1 MKNEEVEFISGAKIR
16 DMEEMLTE
24 MGLENSEDVYRHLLK
39 GEPMSFAQFMDL
51 LGMSAAEAEEIL
63 MLYGEVNSQN
73 EVVGFLGISLFE
85 TKHKMLVEDKTIYT
99 WCAADTLLFLRF
111 LGFSAKVESRDPV
124 NGELVKLSVNEDYL
138 EWTDPVPLYISW
150 MEKADSCDIRNSF
163 CSHSHF
169 FGSEDN
175 ANKWLYE
182 NPMGKISK
190 VEDFFSYP
198 AGFGCC

>member
-1 MKNEEVEFISGAKIR
+1 MNNQDISLAENGKFKSLGEVFDELGLRGVEKAYDQLLRGKTLTPESLSRAINRSLEETR
-16 DMEEMLTE
+16 
-24 MGLENSEDVYRHLLK
+24 
-39 GEPMSFAQFMDL
+39 
-51 LGMSAAEAEEIL
+51 EIVST
-63 MLYGEVNSQN
+63 YGEVDSQGQIA
-73 EVVGFLGISLFE
+73 GFMGI
-85 TKHKMLVEDKTIYT
+85 TLVETSHKLFVGDQIVYT
-99 WCAADTLLFLRF
+99 WCAADTLLFPRF

-175 ANKWLYE
+175 ANKWLDE

-198 AGFGCC
+198 AGIGCC